1 MYRSATLG
9 LTAILSAALGAT
21 AMQTLHAQATPHAF
35 IIVENAVTD
44 QDAYNKEY
52 GPVIVKAVEDH
63 GGKILVRGG
72 KTLSFYGESPKSRV
86 GVIQFQS
93 LEKAQAFADSRAA
106 KEAVAIG
113 RKYAALRW
121 FAVEGV
127 SQ

>member
-1 MYRSATLG
+1 
-9 LTAILSAALGAT
+9 
-21 AMQTLHAQATPHAF
+21 MQTLHAQATPPAF
-35 IIVENAVTD
+35 IIVENAVTN

-72 KTLSFYGESPKSRV
+72 KTLSFYGAPPKSRV

-106 KEAVAIG
+106 IEDRYAADVDLRPRAGQWICVVMLVAI
-113 RKYAALRW
+113 RPAEAQLIQHRR
-121 FAVEGV
+121 
-127 SQ
+127 